1 MATQHEDLVRR
12 FDRPGPR
19 YTSYPTAVHFSE
31 DFGPDEYEA
40 ALRRANGVSDP
51 WSVYVHLPFC
61 AARCLFCACTTVIS
75 PDASKVVGYLDELS
89 DEIDRVAALLPN
101 RRDVSQL
108 HLGGGTPTYFK
119 PRLIATLLDHLL
131 SRFPLVDG
139 AEFSVEVDPR
149 VTTSEHIEVFARR
162 GMNRISLGVQDT
174 NPKVQRSVKRVQPMG
189 RVVSCVN
196 RARSAGAKS
205 VNVDLIYGLPHQ
217 TPASFRE
224 TVLEVMDGI
233 APDRLAVYGF
243 AYVPWLKGHQKK
255 LDSDALPGPD
265 ARLALQNVA
274 REVLTEAGY
283 IDIGMDH
290 YALPDDEL
298 AVAQRQGRLWRN
310 FMGYTTQHSAD
321 MLGLGLSA
329 IGYVGNAFV
338 QNTRKLSDWRKLIAG
353 GGLAA
358 ERGIRLSDDDLLRQ
372 HVIQELMCNFQV
384 NKSAVERRFD
394 VGAFDDFFADARLA
408 LRDAEEAGLLV
419 WDDEAVRA
427 TEVGKL
433 FVRNLA
439 MPFDR
444 YLKTETRTRYSQTV

>member
-1 MATQHEDLVRR
+1 VQTDHAELVRR

-19 YTSYPTAVHFSE
+19 YTSDPTAVHFTD
-31 DFGPDEYEA
+31 DFGPSQYEE
-40 ALRRANGVSDP
+40 ALRRADEVADP
-51 WSVYVHLPFC
+51 WSIYAHLPFC

-75 PDASKVVGYLDELS
+75 PDATKVVGYLDELS
-89 DEIDRVAALLPN
+89 AEIDRVAALLPK
-101 RRDVSQL
+101 RRDVAQL
-108 HLGGGTPTYFK
+108 HLGGGTPTYFE
-119 PRLIATLLDHLL
+119 PRLMASLLDHLL
-131 SRFPLVDG
+131 ERFPLTAD

-149 VTTSEHIEVFARR
+149 VTTPQHIDEFAKR

-174 NPKVQRSVKRVQPMG
+174 NPRVQQAVRRVQPMG
-189 RVVSCVN
+189 RVIGCVN
-196 RARSAGAKS
+196 RARQAGTRS

-217 TPASFRE
+217 TAEGFRA
-224 TVLEVMDGI
+224 TVHEVIDSVS
-233 APDRLAVYGF
+233 PDRLAVYGF

-255 LDSDALPGPD
+255 LPTEALPGPD
-265 ARLALQNVA
+265 ARLDLQNVA

-283 IDIGMDH
+283 VDIGMDH

-298 AVAQRQGRLWRN
+298 AVAQREGRLWRN
-310 FMGYTTQHSAD
+310 FMGYTTQRSAD

-338 QNTRKLSDWRKLIAG
+338 QNTRKLSDWRTLIAG

-372 HVIQELMCNFQV
+372 RVIQELMCNFRV
-384 NKSAVERRFD
+384 DKRAVESEFQFSGFD
-394 VGAFDDFFADARLA
+394 TVFSDAREA
-408 LRDAEEAGLLV
+408 LKDAEDAGLIV
-419 WDDEAVRA
+419 WDDDAVRA

-444 YLKTETRTRYSQTV
+444 YLKTETKARYSQTV